1 MQQLAIAFV
10 QLYRLQYWVCAVFL
24 VCVFQVN
31 YQHTYIASYD
41 KYTLHEKYVSHPNLK
56 THKQ

>member
-10 QLYRLQYWVCAVFL
+10 KLYRLQYLVRAVFL

-31 YQHTYIASYD
+31 YQHIAM
-41 KYTLHEKYVSHPNLK
+41 TI
-56 THKQ
+56 